1 MTVAGSSSFYLPP
14 QEKEVK
20 FVAKNG
26 DTVEV
31 QEHHPPFLNG
41 SFSGILVNA

>member
-20 FVAKNG
+20 FVAKKKMA
-26 DTVEV
+26 
-31 QEHHPPFLNG
+31 
-41 SFSGILVNA
+41 ILLKYKNIAHFPEQIIFGY